1 MENCYPISILQKK
14 SSHPSTGIPKN
25 FFWVNTT
32 LNSLSHIYLTGTT
45 ISPTKFLLCLFTER
59 HYPTN
64 LYTMLFHTNRVIVIH
79 LIKFFGCKVP
89 MIAVSPSN
97 HVLCQ
102 FSCSHHYYIEAK
114 LSTVQFLF
122 LPTPVLQ
129 PDGKTYFPIEVLTT
143 VLTKIHVFWDVVLS

>member
-1 MENCYPISILQKK
+1 M
-14 SSHPSTGIPKN
+14 GIPKT
-25 FFWVNTT
+25 FFSVNTT
-32 LNSLSHIYLTGTT
+32 LNSLGHIYLTGTT
-45 ISPTKFLLCLFTER
+45 NSPIKFLLCLFTEK

-64 LYTMLFHTNRVIVIH
+64 LYTMLLHMKFIVIH

-89 MIAVSPSN
+89 MITAHPTMSYASSV
-97 HVLCQ
+97 Q

-129 PDGKTYFPIEVLTT
+129 PDGKTDFSIEVLTT
-143 VLTKIHVFWDVVLS
+143 LLTKIHVFWDVLS